1 MQPGVGSPLPPPVP
15 GGASLI
21 EVASP
26 RRHSPQ
32 SSTIDAPAPVGPE
45 QAQASVA
52 AALERLN
59 GSRSSAVLP
68 RPEDILAS
76 SGPDATLPSAL
87 SDRYEVVRT
96 LGEGSFGT
104 VDLVRDNDIARVVA
118 RKRLKPEWHQGE
130 TLARF
135 VDEIKVVGQLEHPG
149 IVPIHDVGL
158 DDRGYFFV
166 MKYVEGDTLEQLI
179 DKLKAGD
186 PLALARYPYEARAML
201 FLQVL
206 EAVRFAH
213 ERSILHRDLK
223 PENIIVGPY
232 GEVIV
237 MDWGL
242 ARQLRRAAPE
252 APAAEGGQGDKTVVD
267 EAQAAAFLQG
277 SAGNERLVST
287 RMGTVVGTP
296 AYMSPEQARGR
307 HDLVDMRSDLYS
319 LAAVFYELM
328 TLDHYLTPKS
338 TPQHMLVGVM
348 TEEPLAATAIHHRYA
363 VPPEFTFF
371 LRRGLEK
378 DPAARFQSAAEMATA
393 LREILAGNIPVQ
405 CPCTGLKAAGNRWFD
420 FIDDHPI
427 GAITAAMLTSVCA
440 LYGAYGIGNLLI
452 GLTR

>member
-1 MQPGVGSPLPPPVP
+1 MQSGVGSPLPPPVP

-21 EVASP
+21 EKASTRP
-26 RRHSPQ
+26 ARFHDASK
-32 SSTIDAPAPVGPE
+32 STIDAPEPASPE
-45 QAQASVA
+45 RVKASVA
-52 AALERLN
+52 AALERLS

-68 RPEDILAS
+68 RPEDLLATG
-76 SGPDATLPSAL
+76 GPEATLPSAL
-87 SDRYEVVRT
+87 TDRYEVVRT

-166 MKYVEGDTLEQLI
+166 MKYVEGDTLEQI
-179 DKLKAGD
+179 IAKLKAGD
-186 PLALARYPYEARAML
+186 PLAEGRYPYEARAML

-213 ERSILHRDLK
+213 ERGILHRDLK

-242 ARQLRRAAPE
+242 ARQVARRESAVGAPPASGE
-252 APAAEGGQGDKTVVD
+252 ADGSDKTVVD
-267 EAQAAAFLQG
+267 EAQAEAFLRG
-277 SAGNERLVST
+277 SAGSERLVST

-307 HDLVDMRSDLYS
+307 HDLVDERSDLYS

-338 TPQHMLVGVM
+338 SPQHMLVGVM
-348 TEEPLAATAIHHRYA
+348 TEEPLAATSIHHRYA
-363 VPPEFTFF
+363 VPPEFTFY
-371 LRRGLEK
+371 LRHGLSK
-378 DPAARFQSAAEMATA
+378 DPAERF
-393 LREILAGNIPVQ
+393 
-405 CPCTGLKAAGNRWFD
+405 
-420 FIDDHPI
+420 
-427 GAITAAMLTSVCA
+427 
-440 LYGAYGIGNLLI
+440 
-452 GLTR
+452 